1 MPKHRLLWIMV
12 LSVSLS
18 LSFSRP
24 VYAYI
29 DPGTTGSIFAMLAPF
44 IAIFLAFLGFLI
56 RPFRMFFISLFY
68 KLRGSSGDESE
79 DSEEET
85 ESVDSP
91 TNEESGENIGEDAR
105 G

>member
-1 MPKHRLLWIMV
+1 MHKNRLIWTVI

-18 LSFSRP
+18 LSFTYP

-44 IAIFLAFLGFLI
+44 IAILLAFLGFLI

-68 KLRGSSGDESE
+68 RLRGSSGAASQDV
-79 DSEEET
+79 EEPAE
-85 ESVDSP
+85 VADSP
-91 TNEESGENIGEDAR
+91 ADEEGRESAG
-105 G
+105 